1 MMNYQNILSIFK
13 LILDNLLIVA
23 PSQIKYL
30 NIIIMKL
37 LKLCLFF
44 TSFLFL
50 TGFVHLPA
58 VLGPAITAATSG
70 NLAKATAQLVFDNE
84 FKKKTGKSSL
94 SYITEEVSKNNKE
107 NQINEDFKNLIEK
120 RIKTVHQKLVDQ
132 NNEPKIIKDFKL
144 LVEKRVKFTHKK
156 LIQQKIN
163 Q

>member
-1 MMNYQNILSIFK
+1 MIYHNILQVLK